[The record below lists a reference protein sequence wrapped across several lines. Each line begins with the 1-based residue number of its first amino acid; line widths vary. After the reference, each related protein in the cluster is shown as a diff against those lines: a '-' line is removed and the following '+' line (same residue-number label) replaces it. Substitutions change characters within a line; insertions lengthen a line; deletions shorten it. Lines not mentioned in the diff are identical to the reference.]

1 MDIDLA
7 TSEFINWIKVEK
19 NYSDHS
25 IVAYSKDLSEL
36 AIYIDKEKYDDNI
49 KSIDFFLLRGFVADL
64 YERNLS
70 NSSIESKISTIK
82 SFFKFLYRKGFIEE
96 NPARLVKFP
105 RKEKHLPSVFNIDD
119 MFNLLDLPDKS
130 NATGLRD
137 AIILE
142 LMYATG
148 VRVSELVGLNLS
160 DVDLKNGRIRVKG
173 KGKKERIVPIVPEI
187 VEMIYKYIDI
197 MNQVLVK
204 GKFIETEALIINKL
218 GTRMSDRSIRR
229 IVEEYLK
236 KAGLPLDYS
245 PHSFR
250 HSFATHLLENGADLR
265 SIQDLLGH
273 ESLATTQKYTNMD
286 IASMLKI
293 YDNAHPKAKKYNIDN
308 K

>member
-70 NSSIESKISTIK
+70 KSSIERKISTIK
-82 SFFKFLYRKGFIEE
+82 SFFKFLYKKGFIEE

-119 MFNLLDLPDKS
+119 MFNLLDLPDKT

-187 VEMIYKYIDI
+187 VEMIYKYTEI
-197 MNQVLVK
+197 MHQILVK

-293 YDNAHPKAKKYNIDN
+293 YDNAHPKAKKSNIDKN
-308 K
+308 